1 MKDIKTSLQ
10 LFLCISILALSEVGN
25 AAVKYKTVELDVAKD
40 GVVIGKRVV
49 VTCRFD
55 EENREIFK
63 QNGSRKWCD
72 TTFTEICATKKNDLA
87 ETVCTRGYR
96 RKVASQQDVKESD
109 EVVKLKE
116 ELMEIERKRLNIAD
130 KVRELKR
137 REQKLQNKT

>member
-40 GVVIGKRVV
+40 GG
-49 VTCRFD
+49 RFD

-72 TTFTEICATKKNDLA
+72 TTFTEMCATKKNDLA

>member
-1 MKDIKTSLQ
+1 MKKID
-10 LFLCISILALSEVGN
+10 
-25 AAVKYKTVELDVAKD
+25 
-40 GVVIGKRVV
+40 
-49 VTCRFD
+49 
-55 EENREIFK
+55 
-63 QNGSRKWCD
+63 
-72 TTFTEICATKKNDLA
+72 
-87 ETVCTRGYR
+87 R